1 MSSHP
6 CTTLL
11 IALCSTAL
19 LATGCASS
27 KRVVIDDKGV
37 DPATYQQDLAECQAI
52 ADQVTTGRDAAGGAL
67 GGAVIGGALGAIFG
81 NSGTAGRMA
90 GGGAVI
96 GGASKAGEAEQEKG
110 QVLRNC
116 LRGRGYRVLN

>member
-1 MSSHP
+1 MTYHSSIP
-6 CTTLL
+6 LL
-11 IALCSTAL
+11 AAL
-19 LATGCASS
+19 LLVTGCASS
-27 KRVVIDDKGV
+27 RRVVIDDKGV
-37 DPATYQQDLAECQAI
+37 DPAAYQQDLAECQTI
-52 ADQVTTGRDAAGGAL
+52 ADQVTTGRDAAGGAV

-81 NSGTAGRMA
+81 NSSTAGRMA

-96 GGASKAGEAEQEKG
+96 GGASKAGDAEQEKG